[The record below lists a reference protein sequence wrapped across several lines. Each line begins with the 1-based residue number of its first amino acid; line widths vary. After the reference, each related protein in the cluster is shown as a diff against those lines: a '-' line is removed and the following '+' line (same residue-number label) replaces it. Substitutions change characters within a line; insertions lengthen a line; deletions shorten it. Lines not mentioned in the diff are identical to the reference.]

1 MLIFLYGPDTYR
13 LKQNSEIVLDNY
25 RKKHPGGI
33 FFKFDLSNADEII
46 KVEDAVKSGSLFG
59 EVKLI
64 VLKNIFSNKSA
75 ADRIGEL
82 ISSQNILKE
91 KSVVLLFVENQDE
104 KELVKNK
111 NLFGL
116 LTQKDNVVR
125 KVEYLGGENLER
137 WVKNE
142 FVLRKCSADT
152 DAIKYMIINTG
163 NDSWALVNEIEK
175 LCNFKVGGVI
185 KKEDV
190 SLLGFKKMDLNIFDF
205 VDTIAGKNRT
215 KAYEVL
221 FKEIKNGRDPYYLLT
236 MMVYGFR
243 NLIVIKD
250 LQKRG
255 YPESEIAKKTKIN
268 PFVIKKTIK
277 SPIQLDEAIKKHGL
291 LFAMDTGFKTGKT
304 DLEDSLYQIVIS

>member
-175 LCNFKVGGVI
+175 LCNFKVGGII

-205 VDTIAGKNRT
+205 VDAIAGKNRT